1 MDKRRQLWE
10 RVLGGRAVE
19 EIYSS
24 HSSEEE
30 RLQYYC
36 SETYLTAKGNS
47 SWEEL
52 VQNLYYCGEL
62 PAAKK
67 AKTFLQQNGE

>member
-1 MDKRRQLWE
+1 MDKRRQAWE
-10 RVLGGRAVE
+10 RVLEEEAVVE

-30 RLQYYC
+30 RLQYC
-36 SETYLTAKGNS
+36 SETYVTAKVNS
-47 SWEEL
+47 SWEDL
-52 VQNLYYCGEL
+52 VQNLYYSGEL

-67 AKTFLQQNGE
+67 AKTFLQQKGE

>member
-1 MDKRRQLWE
+1 MWE
-10 RVLGGRAVE
+10 RVLEESAVE

-30 RLQYYC
+30 RLQYC
-36 SETYLTAKGNS
+36 AETYSAKPQS

-52 VQNLYYCGEL
+52 VESLYYHYEMS
-62 PAAKK
+62 AAKK
-67 AKTFLQQNGE
+67 AKAFLQEKGE

>member
-1 MDKRRQLWE
+1 MWE
-10 RVLGGRAVE
+10 RELEESAVE

-30 RLQYYC
+30 RLQYC
-36 SETYLTAKGNS
+36 AETYSAKPDS

-52 VQNLYYCGEL
+52 VKSLYYYYEMA
-62 PAAKK
+62 AAKK
-67 AKTFLQQNGE
+67 AKAFLQQKGE